1 MYRLGTDAFSR
12 ISIPQTPKFCD
23 WRRPRLTTPSFV
35 SRPHRHN
42 FPITRN
48 DYTHSSPSCTM
59 ARKAAI
65 TSTKSCCR
73 KTRDQ
78 SKHAQR
84 APCKEMNQR
93 AATEEAMLVASS
105 SSCSKPQKPTIVRST
120 SSSCSG
126 PSALSQRGKYGNKK
140 RRVRFSTKVKV
151 ESRYA
156 SEEDLK
162 NAWLSGSDYVLF
174 EKDCGRTIAAIRR
187 ACSLRQ
193 DGSPQYRL
201 NAEEFTASGLE
212 DMLTDELKRHRGFLK
227 GRHHHHVL
235 MEQHMQRVHG
245 VVDAEQLQAISQLF
259 STESCHIALG
269 RGTVKSY

>member
-1 MYRLGTDAFSR
+1 MPD
-12 ISIPQTPKFCD
+12 I
-23 WRRPRLTTPSFV
+23 
-35 SRPHRHN
+35 
-42 FPITRN
+42 
-48 DYTHSSPSCTM
+48 
-59 ARKAAI
+59 
-65 TSTKSCCR
+65 
-73 KTRDQ
+73 
-78 SKHAQR
+78 
-84 APCKEMNQR
+84 
-93 AATEEAMLVASS
+93 
-105 SSCSKPQKPTIVRST
+105 
-120 SSSCSG
+120 
-126 PSALSQRGKYGNKK
+126 GKKQHT
-140 RRVRFSTKVKV
+140 VRFSSKV
-151 ESRYA
+151 EVETRYA

-162 NAWLSGSDYVLF
+162 NAWFAGPDYVLF

-201 NAEEFTASGLE
+201 NADEFTASGLE